1 MRCAI
6 RSIAIAAT
14 LVALYSCGRSEERAS
29 FLVPDSKATV
39 FVARDSVHAF
49 LAEYERRA
57 LVELDGISSGH
68 QQLFPDTGGDSRTN
82 LYQLDARKVLLRDA
96 DASYTIDLS
105 SGRITKDAIRQ
116 KANGRFLGSFDTDD
130 SHTWRFIPA
139 SERRELPT
147 EFRGCL

>member
-14 LVALYSCGRSEERAS
+14 LAASYSCGRSEERAS
-29 FLVPDSKATV
+29 YLVPGSRATV
-39 FVARDSVHAF
+39 VVARDSAHAV
-49 LAEYERRA
+49 LAEYERHA

-68 QQLFPDTGGDSRTN
+68 QQLFPDTGGYSRTN
-82 LYQLDARKVLLRDA
+82 LYQLDARKALLRDA

-105 SGRITKDAIRQ
+105 TGRIAKDAMRQ
-116 KANGRFLGSFDTDD
+116 MGSGRFLGSFDTDD

-139 SERRELPT
+139 SERGELPT
-147 EFRGCL
+147 EFRGG